1 MTENEE
7 FEKWFE
13 ENKKWL
19 YSMDYMQA
27 AYHAWRGGVSYQQ
40 AAQQSVRA
48 DLLPCGHSGN
58 NRRWRLPEGVEYC
71 FACSETSR

>member
-40 AAQQSVRA
+40 AAQQSVQRTCA
-48 DLLPCGHSGN
+48 NCGSSSLPIIDAAKNKSCAECG
-58 NRRWRLPEGVEYC
+58 
-71 FACSETSR
+71 ASR